1 MILTMD
7 SEKNIML
14 QIVGNRIGEQ
24 IIIVINQISKLI
36 IEKLLSKLGEL
47 FTITVQQNNNKL
59 IL

>member
-1 MILTMD
+1 
-7 SEKNIML
+7 ML

>member
-24 IIIVINQISKLI
+24 ILIVINQISKLI
-36 IEKLLSKLGEL
+36 IEKLLSNLGEL

>member
-1 MILTMD
+1 
-7 SEKNIML
+7 ML

-24 IIIVINQISKLI
+24 ILIVINQISKLI
-36 IEKLLSKLGEL
+36 IEKLLSNLGEL